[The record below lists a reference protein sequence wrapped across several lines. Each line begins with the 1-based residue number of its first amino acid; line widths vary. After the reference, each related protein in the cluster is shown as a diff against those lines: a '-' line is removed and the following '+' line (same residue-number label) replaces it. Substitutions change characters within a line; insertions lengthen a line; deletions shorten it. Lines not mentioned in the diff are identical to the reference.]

1 LNFGDTKEC
10 HLENSQQHK
19 LGISW
24 KKTSIVVV
32 VVVRYECFYPIPKV
46 LQPTD
51 LFFLGLGKK
60 LKNFNL
66 NESALTGVF
75 FNFVIFK
82 KIPNPFVGKTTKF
95 VEK

>member
-32 VVVRYECFYPIPKV
+32 VGYECIYPIPMV
-46 LQPTD
+46 LQSTD
-51 LFFLGLGKK
+51 VFFLGLGKK
-60 LKNFNL
+60 LKNSSL
-66 NESALTGVF
+66 NESALTWGF
-75 FNFVIFK
+75 FQFCDIQ
-82 KIPNPFVGKTTKF
+82 KISQSFCGKNNKIC
-95 VEK
+95 

>member
-1 LNFGDTKEC
+1 MFLS
-10 HLENSQQHK
+10 H
-19 LGISW
+19 
-24 KKTSIVVV
+24 
-32 VVVRYECFYPIPKV
+32 PKG
-46 LQPTD
+46 PTAYRSV
-51 LFFLGLGKK
+51 FLGLGKK